1 MLIYAIIFI
10 SSALLFYT
18 IGIWSCRIRRKLM
31 KWHLIM
37 IYLGLISDILG
48 TTIMSKIAEKGFQFN
63 FHGITGLLGIILM
76 LFQALCGTK
85 AFNSGDENAGANF
98 LKFSI
103 PVWIIWLIAYISG
116 TILGMRK

>member
-10 SSALLFYT
+10 TSALLFYT
-18 IGIWSCRIRRKLM
+18 IGIWCCRIQRKLK

-48 TTIMSKIAEKGFQFN
+48 TTIMSKISAKGFQFN
-63 FHGITGLLGIILM
+63 FHGITGLFGIILM
-76 LFQALCGTK
+76 LFQALWGTK
-85 AFNSGDENAGANF
+85 AVNSGDENARANF

-103 PVWIIWLIAYISG
+103 PVWIIWIIAYISG
-116 TILGMRK
+116 AILGMTK